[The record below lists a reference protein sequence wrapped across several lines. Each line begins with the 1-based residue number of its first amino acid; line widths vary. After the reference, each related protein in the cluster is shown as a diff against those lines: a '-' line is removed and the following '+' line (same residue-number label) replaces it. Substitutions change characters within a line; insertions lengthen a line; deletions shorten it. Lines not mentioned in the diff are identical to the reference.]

1 MPSWQNVCLV
11 LSQISIMEHVF
22 RNYQA
27 LAKYFAG
34 MATKLG
40 QISVVEHI

>member
-11 LSQISIMEHVF
+11 LSQISIVEHAF
-22 RNYQA
+22 RNCQA
-27 LAKYFAG
+27 LAKYFPA